1 MQKRQ
6 ADMEEAYAAQVRPP
20 RFARFVAFRPA
31 SGTPNPTVAFVPD
44 PTPPSAVG
52 RRQRLA
58 PPQLR
63 PARQRRRRRQ
73 GQPRDRGAPERHRQ
87 GTRRHGSRQTRS
99 FAPSRSRT
107 AAEPSTRPFFYHS
120 RILSSRREALT
131 PLSPPLDTPERRPSD
146 LQEDRGGRGRE
157 LRVRSRVR
165 VPRGV
170 HASDVRVPPRPPGRR

>member
-1 MQKRQ
+1 
-6 ADMEEAYAAQVRPP
+6 
-20 RFARFVAFRPA
+20 
-31 SGTPNPTVAFVPD
+31 
-44 PTPPSAVG
+44 VG

-107 AAEPSTRPFFYHS
+107 AAEPSTRLFF
-120 RILSSRREALT
+120 IIPESSLPSLRSADAALA
-131 PLSPPLDTPERRPSD
+131 SV
-146 LQEDRGGRGRE
+146 GH
-157 LRVRSRVR
+157 
-165 VPRGV
+165 PRTTSV
-170 HASDVRVPPRPPGRR
+170 